1 MWDTGYQSSL
11 YNKELYW
18 SVLQKLMEVSIIQR
32 VSILMSFLLLKKKET
47 ELTDIFKTVIIL
59 NTSLINKLFIN
70 NGIKF
75 IKLSDI
81 FVPAAF
87 EKSVN
92 RNNAEKFNCKL
103 IVEAANG
110 PTTIEAEKI
119 LLSRGVKFL
128 PDVLCNAGG
137 VTVSYFEWLKNMDHV
152 RWGRLLRKVTF
163 FIIKVVIKIKEQ
175 YLTSNRKSHKR

>member
-1 MWDTGYQSSL
+1 MVVY
-11 YNKELYW
+11 
-18 SVLQKLMEVSIIQR
+18 IIQR
-32 VSILMSFLLLKKKET
+32 ELIQMNYLTSKNKEI
-47 ELTDIFKTVIIL
+47 ELTDILKMENMFNI
-59 NTSLINKLFIN
+59 SLMNQQFTN
-70 NGIKF
+70 NGNFKCLF
-75 IKLSDI
+75 SDI

-92 RNNAEKFNCKL
+92 KNNANRFNCKL

-119 LLSRGVKFL
+119 LLARGVKFL

-152 RWGRLLRKVTF
+152 RWGRLLRKVV
-163 FIIKVVIKIKEQ
+163 FILILVVIKVKKQLFIS
-175 YLTSNRKSHKR
+175 Y